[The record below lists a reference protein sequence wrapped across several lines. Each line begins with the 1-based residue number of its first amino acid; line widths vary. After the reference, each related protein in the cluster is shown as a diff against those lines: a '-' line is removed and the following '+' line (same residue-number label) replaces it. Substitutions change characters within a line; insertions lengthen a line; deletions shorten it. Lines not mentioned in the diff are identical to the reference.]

1 MSYVVLALKWRPGT
15 FDDIVGQPHIVS
27 NLTSALAKDRLAH
40 AYLFAGPRGVG
51 KTSTARILARALN
64 CKQGPTAK
72 PCGTCPSCVEISR
85 GSSLDVIEID
95 GASNT
100 QVDNVRELRESVKFA
115 PTAGKFKIYIIDE
128 VHMLSH
134 GAFNALL
141 KTLEEP
147 PPHVKFIFATT
158 HPEKIPATVI
168 SRCHRLDFRRISLVE
183 IMAQLEKIARAEH
196 IVFDKEV
203 LFAIARS
210 SEGSL
215 RDAESILDQL
225 SSFSRDKIS
234 LEDINAIFGII
245 GQDVLFAVT
254 DTIIKKDA
262 RAALSLLHR
271 IIDEG
276 KDTGVFLA
284 DLIEHF
290 RNLMVAKVAPNETG
304 LIDLPQ
310 DVSKHLSEQV
320 RAFSLDEIM
329 TAFNAFVNAREMS
342 KRLESVRI
350 PLEIALVKLTQD
362 KKSAGVGAHA
372 VVHEPQ
378 PPQAAQPVKPAPG
391 IKKIQPQENKAPD
404 EGQAPP
410 EPVAQSSFSL
420 EDIKQAWGRLVEMLA
435 PVKMSVSSY
444 LNEGEP
450 VGIKHNMLTVA
461 FPKDYSLHKEA
472 LETKENRGVIEAI
485 LADLFPGGRLRVNF
499 ILSQEAAQTK
509 ETTSPEIQTA
519 LQMFGGRVIKEE

>member
-15 FDDIVGQPHIVS
+15 FADIVGQPHIVN

-64 CKQGPTAK
+64 CKKGPIAT
-72 PCGTCPSCVEISR
+72 PCGTCPSCVEIGQ

-100 QVDNVRELRESVKFA
+100 QVDNVRDLRESVKFA
-115 PTAGKFKIYIIDE
+115 PTSGKFKIYIIDE
-128 VHMLSH
+128 VHMLSQ

-158 HPEKIPATVI
+158 HPEKIPATVV

-183 IMAQLEKIARAEH
+183 IIAQLEKIAKAEH
-196 IVFDKEV
+196 ITFDQEV

-210 SEGSL
+210 SDGSL

-225 SSFSRDKIS
+225 ASFSRDAIS

-262 RAALSLLHR
+262 KAALKLLHR

-276 KDTGVFLA
+276 KDVGVFLG

-290 RNLMVAKVAPNETG
+290 RNLMIAKVAPNESG

-310 DVSKHLSEQV
+310 DVGKHLLEQA

-342 KRLESVRI
+342 KRLDSARI
-350 PLEIALVKLTQD
+350 PLEIVLVKLTQD
-362 KKSAGVGAHA
+362 KKATGVS
-372 VVHEPQ
+372 Q
-378 PPQAAQPVKPAPG
+378 AQPT
-391 IKKIQPQENKAPD
+391 IE
-404 EGQAPP
+404 APP
-410 EPVAQSSFSL
+410 AQPSKPVREARKTEPEEKKTSEERDEPPEQIAQASFSL

-435 PVKMSVSSY
+435 PVKMSAATY

-450 VGIKHNMLTVA
+450 VGINRNMLTVS

-472 LETKENRGVIEAI
+472 LETKENRSVIEKI

-499 ILSQEAAQTK
+499 ILSQEPAEKK
-509 ETTSPEIQTA
+509 ETASPEIQAA